1 MEIYNENVNDLLD
14 NNKKN
19 LEIREGKDGVIVDQ
33 LTIRKADCAKGLI
46 DILHEGEQLRSVA
59 ETK

>member
-19 LEIREGKDGVIVDQ
+19 LEIRESKDGVVVDQ
-33 LTIRKADCAKGLI
+33 LTSREAICA
-46 DILHEGEQLRSVA
+46 
-59 ETK
+59 

>member
-33 LTIRKADCAKGLI
+33 LTSREASCA
-46 DILHEGEQLRSVA
+46 
-59 ETK
+59 

>member
-19 LEIREGKDGVIVDQ
+19 LEIRESKDGVVVDQ
-33 LTIRKADCAKGLI
+33 LTSREAI
-46 DILHEGEQLRSVA
+46 DA
-59 ETK
+59 